1 MWLLV
6 WIVAS
11 IDESRMSDGAGETSH
26 IVRVDRRMSGKQS
39 LLLLGATYAAL
50 EICSS

>member
-1 MWLLV
+1 M

-26 IVRVDRRMSGKQS
+26 IVRVDRRMSGKQL
-39 LLLLGATYAAL
+39 LLLLGLAYDPL
-50 EICSS
+50 KINSP